1 MKPAAL
7 HWNLS
12 YSYRSLP
19 QMFFSEG
26 QPASFPSPQ
35 VLLFNRPLAR
45 ELGLL
50 EAESTDDPDA
60 GAGASEAIHA
70 RQQTPAT
77 GPEDSTL
84 MAEAAALFSGNR
96 FPDGAQPLSQA
107 YAGHQFG
114 HFAMLGDGRATLIGE
129 QITPDGQRI
138 DIQLKGNGRT
148 PYSRRGDGKAALG
161 PMLREYLISEAMHA
175 LHIPTTRSLAVVTTG
190 ENIYRGSLLT
200 GAVLTRT
207 ARSHLRVATFQF
219 AAALRDPEKL
229 KALADY
235 TIERHYPEILASSLP
250 PAAARVDGKATRQA
264 SGGEHGNHDSTALPI
279 SPTTDAPSVQS
290 AASPNRYQQLLNR
303 VIERQ
308 IALVARWQA
317 VGFIHGV
324 MNTDNMAIAGE
335 TIDYGPC
342 AFMDTY
348 DPDTVFSSIDEQG
361 RYRYSNQPPIAQWN
375 LTRFAETLLP
385 LFGEDQ
391 DDAVRI
397 ASETLKPFGERFD
410 TVYQQE
416 MSRKLGLFPRHD
428 PATRPEAPPADA
440 PTDSDDA
447 ILIADL
453 LTQMHA
459 YSADYTN
466 TFVRLTLAVMGQDGS
481 HLDGTQELF
490 AAKSFE
496 GWQARW
502 QARLE
507 QQPQSRQ
514 AVAASMQ
521 SANPAVIP
529 RNHQVEAALEAAE
542 AGDMQ
547 PFHALLAVL
556 QQPFDYTADVRAWQA
571 LPENSRGYQTFC
583 GT

>member
-1 MKPAAL
+1 MKPAPL
-7 HWNLS
+7 QWNLS
-12 YSYRSLP
+12 HTYRSLP
-19 QMFFSEG
+19 PMFFTDG
-26 QPASFPSPQ
+26 QPASFPNPQ

-45 ELGLL
+45 ALGLL
-50 EAESTDDPDA
+50 EAREDGADA
-60 GAGASEAIHA
+60 GSSEAVHS
-70 RQQTPAT
+70 RQQEPAS
-77 GPEDSTL
+77 GLKDSAL
-84 MAEAAALFSGNR
+84 MAEAAGLFSGNR
-96 FPDGAQPLSQA
+96 FPEGAQPLSQA

-190 ENIYRGSLLT
+190 EQIYRSSLLT

-207 ARSHLRVATFQF
+207 AQSHIRVATFQF
-219 AAALRDPEKL
+219 AAALREPDQL

-235 TIERHYPEILASSLP
+235 TIGRHFPEILASGRAD
-250 PAAARVDGKATRQA
+250 AAQ
-264 SGGEHGNHDSTALPI
+264 NP
-279 SPTTDAPSVQS
+279 
-290 AASPNRYQQLLNR
+290 YQQLLQK

-348 DPDTVFSSIDEQG
+348 DPDTVFSSIDHQG
-361 RYRYSNQPPIAQWN
+361 RYRYSNQPPIAHWN

-385 LFGEDQ
+385 LFSEDQ
-391 DDAVRI
+391 DEAIRM
-397 ASETLKPFGERFD
+397 AHEALQAFSERFD
-410 TVYQQE
+410 AVYQQE
-416 MSRKLGLFPRHD
+416 MARKLGLFPRHGAAAE
-428 PATRPEAPPADA
+428 PQGINAVTTAF
-440 PTDSDDA
+440 DSDDA

-466 TFVRLTLAVMGQDGS
+466 TFVRLTRVLTGEDGN
-481 HLDGTQELF
+481 HLEGTEELF

-496 GWQARW
+496 GWLARW
-502 QARLE
+502 QARLD

-514 AVAASMQ
+514 TVAAAMQ

-529 RNHQVEAALEAAE
+529 RNHQVETALEAAE

-547 PFHALLAVL
+547 AFHTLLAVL
-556 QQPFDYTADVRAWQA
+556 QHPFDHDAELRAWQV
-571 LPENSRGYQTFC
+571 LPKDSRGYQTFC